1 MSRSASAARAIAYLS
16 VVPTSL
22 DNGRR
27 SPKKLLRKVVARLIY
42 AIRWSRRE
50 EN

>member
-1 MSRSASAARAIAYLS
+1 LAGLEPLVAD

-27 SPKKLLRKVVARLIY
+27 SPKKLSAPSSLG
-42 AIRWSRRE
+42 S
-50 EN
+50 